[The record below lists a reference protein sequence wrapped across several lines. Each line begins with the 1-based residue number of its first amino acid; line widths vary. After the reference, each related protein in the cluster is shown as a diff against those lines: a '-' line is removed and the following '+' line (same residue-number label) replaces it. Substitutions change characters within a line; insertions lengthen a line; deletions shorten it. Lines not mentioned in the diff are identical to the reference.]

1 MKQALF
7 IIAFLTVIFSY
18 SQHTGKVEYSLFIEL
33 SQESEELLKNLK
45 SFEDVSLNEG
55 AKKVSFVL
63 EFKNSNSKFYV
74 IEGIDTEDLDA
85 AMAISRSRYA
95 NIIYVSTTEKSG
107 FYNNRSSML
116 FDKEEFVIEKKVF
129 DSWELK
135 NEKKEIQGFVCYKAE
150 GVLIEKSGRTG
161 KDIHK
166 NIVAW
171 YCPEL
176 PFSFGP
182 NGYGGLPGLILE
194 LQAGDVLF
202 GATKI
207 SLNTKIEDID
217 ITKLKG
223 KKITAE
229 EYSKIMWERAETLRG
244 GR

>member
-1 MKQALF
+1 MKLLIYITFFVVSFFTFSQNGKIEYNLF
-7 IIAFLTVIFSY
+7 
-18 SQHTGKVEYSLFIEL
+18 VELEKESTEMLKEL
-33 SQESEELLKNLK
+33 RGAES
-45 SFEDVSLNEG
+45 VSVSDG
-55 AKKVSFVL
+55 AEKLSFVL
-63 EFKNSNSKFYV
+63 EFKGADSKFYV
-74 IEGIDTEDLDA
+74 VDGIGKKNLDA
-85 AMAISRSRYA
+85 KLALTWSRYE
-95 NIIYVSTTEKSG
+95 NITYFNTKEETAY
-107 FYNNRSSML
+107 YNNKGNML
-116 FDKEEFVIEKKVF
+116 FNDEEFVIERKVF

-135 NEKKEIQGFVCYKAE
+135 NEKKEIQGFACYKAE
-150 GVLIEKSGRTG
+150 GVLIEKDEYKE

-194 LQAGDVLF
+194 LQAGEVLF

-207 SLNTKIEDID
+207 SLNEKIENID
-217 ITKLKG
+217 STKLKG

-229 EYSKIMWERAETLRG
+229 EYSKIKRERAGALME